1 MAMPPDYLPKA
12 LEGLARLA
20 KNGLSYPIPQYGIQ
34 SDARAG
40 LGFSYKDV
48 KQAVLPEPAPERFR
62 GCDPAIR
69 PVSPDAGQRRAG
81 GEIRRALGA
90 ATGPAADIDGTG
102 APSAGA
108 GSHSPVWLS
117 RRPSAVQSHF
127 AAESLSISDTD
138 SPLSPPTR
146 PACRPCHLTLGYC
159 WRTYSDVLQPP
170 SGIGF

>member
-69 PVSPDAGQRRAG
+69 PGSPDAGQRRAG
-81 GEIRRALGA
+81 GEFVAPWAWRQGQRQTLTERARHQPERA
-90 ATGPAADIDGTG
+90 AIALYGCREDHRPYSLI
-102 APSAGA
+102 
-108 GSHSPVWLS
+108 L
-117 RRPSAVQSHF
+117 RPSH
-127 AAESLSISDTD
+127 
-138 SPLSPPTR
+138 
-146 PACRPCHLTLGYC
+146 
-159 WRTYSDVLQPP
+159 
-170 SGIGF
+170 